1 VVVLVVITQVVVDQ
15 EILVDLVVELQVVDL
30 ANVVVKQ
37 ALILLFL
44 CKDHLVDIDQEL
56 LQMEVVDQVV
66 E

>member
-37 ALILLFL
+37 ALILLSL
-44 CKDHLVDIDQEL
+44 CKDHLVDKDQEL
-56 LQMEVVDQVV
+56 LRMEVVDQVV